1 MSLMG
6 TLAKVAI
13 GVALA
18 KGAGKM
24 MQGGGSAS
32 QGSSNNG
39 GGLLGGASSQATQGG
54 GLEDALRGMLGG
66 GGQQAGAGAGGLGGL
81 LESLTGGQTGSQ
93 QAGAPSG
100 GLNDLLGGLAGGAGG
115 AGLGGLLGGLMGA
128 AKGGAGSAGGGF
140 GDMLNQALA
149 NDAEPEATP
158 SQEQEV
164 AAGLMLSAMIQAAKS
179 DGKIDAAEEQ
189 KLLGRLGD
197 VSPEERAFVQAEMQK
212 PVDVDALA
220 REVPRGLE
228 AQVYA
233 MSVMGIDLDSQA
245 EAQYLHALASALGV
259 DQTGVNH
266 IHEQLGVQPL
276 YS

>member
-24 MQGGGSAS
+24 MQGGGSDT
-32 QGSSNNG
+32 G
-39 GGLLGGASSQATQGG
+39 GGLLGGASSQASQGG
-54 GLEDALRGMLGG
+54 GLEDTLRGMLGG

-93 QAGAPSG
+93 QAGAPAG
-100 GLNDLLGGLAGGAGG
+100 GLNDLLGGLTGGSG
-115 AGLGGLLGGLMGA
+115 ATGGLGGLLGGLMGA
-128 AKGGAGSAGGGF
+128 AKGGAGTAGGGF

-149 NDAEPEATP
+149 SGEEPETAP

-197 VSPEERAFVQAEMQK
+197 VSAEERAFVQAEMQK

-233 MSVMGIDLDSQA
+233 MSVMGIDLDSKA
-245 EAQYLHALASALGV
+245 EAQYLHALAGALGV
-259 DQTGVNH
+259 DQAGVNN
-266 IHEQLGVQPL
+266 IHAQLGVQPL

>member
-24 MQGGGSAS
+24 MQGGAAS
-32 QGSSNNG
+32 QGTSSG
-39 GGLLGGASSQATQGG
+39 GGLFGGASSQASQGG
-54 GLEDALRGMLGG
+54 GLEDSLRGMLGG
-66 GGQQAGAGAGGLGGL
+66 GNQQAGAGTGGLGGL
-81 LESLTGGQTGSQ
+81 LESLAGGQTGSQ

-100 GLNDLLGGLAGGAGG
+100 GLNDLLGGLTGGTGAAG
-115 AGLGGLLGGLMGA
+115 GLGGLLGGLMGA
-128 AKGGAGSAGGGF
+128 ATSGAGSASGGF

-149 NDAEPEATP
+149 NNVEPEATP

-179 DGKIDAAEEQ
+179 DGNIDAAEEQ

-197 VSPEERAFVQAEMQK
+197 VSDEERAFVQAEMQK

-220 REVPRGLE
+220 RDVPRGLE

-245 EAQYLHALASALGV
+245 EAQYLHALAGALCV
-259 DQTGVNH
+259 DQSSVND
-266 IHEQLGVQPL
+266 IHAQLGVQPL